1 MVNFK
6 KVMMAAASGGES
18 EWALQLKAGDDTDFL
33 GVKENDD
40 FSRYGVFLATRGG
53 GGTPD
58 RLGYVIIDADG
69 GVLYDRMTSSS
80 YGDGPRGRTM
90 GYGYDNRWW
99 TPRSAATN
107 TDNRIMGA
115 KFTSVLSSVYESG
128 RDTNPIACTSH
139 PDSNVLYWG
148 DAQRLRRN
156 SGAGIEMP
164 RNNDPI
170 FDIVASP
177 SSQAVYCL
185 QVGNNQYAY
194 VAKIPNYTLTN
205 TAGKVPKAAGYDST
219 SFGYAFYTG
228 RSASIAVKHGASS
241 GNFYAQGGNR
251 ILKFTSGG
259 DNTGTTPS
267 IDSLWQITGSPQGQY
282 SLGRIQFDNNSG
294 NDYLYW
300 IGNQNSATG
309 DYVTCV
315 QMDSDG
321 NVQASYKINVN
332 TSNYADL
339 RMSSNDDRKG
349 GYFTISETGLVVFG
363 MTARKTS
370 GNSLRA
376 WIVKCS
382 FDNLANLAGITDS
395 DGDEFISSV
404 TNPGCAKSSLSTP
417 SESYNWT
424 TMSVLSSASISTQ
437 SLSTDDFTATTT
449 LVDLS

>member
-6 KVMMAAASGGES
+6 KVMMASAGGGES
-18 EWALQLKAGDDTDFL
+18 EWALQLKAGDDTSFQ

-40 FSRYGVFLATRGG
+40 FSRYGVFLTTRGN

-69 GVLYDRMTSSS
+69 GVLYDRMTDSSR
-80 YGDGPRGRTM
+80 GDGDRGRTM

-99 TPRSAATN
+99 TPRATTTN

-115 KFTSVLSSVYESG
+115 KFSSFLSSVYQSG
-128 RDTNPIACTSH
+128 RDSNPIACTSH

-148 DAQRLRRN
+148 DANYLLRN
-156 SGAGIEMP
+156 SGTAIQMP

-194 VAKIPNYTLTN
+194 VAKIPSYTLSTTN
-205 TAGKVPKAAGYDST
+205 AKAAGYDST

-228 RSASIAVKHGASS
+228 RTASIAVKHGASS

-300 IGNQNSATG
+300 IGNQNSSTG
-309 DYVTCV
+309 NYVTCV

-321 NVQASYKINVN
+321 NVLASYKIDVN
-332 TSNYADL
+332 TSNYDDL
-339 RMSSNDDRKG
+339 RISNGASKC

-382 FDNLANLAGITDS
+382 FDNLVNLAGITDS

-404 TNPGCAKSSLSTP
+404 TDQGCTKSSLSTP
-417 SESYNWT
+417 GQSYGWSS
-424 TMSVLSSASISTQ
+424 MSSGGTFTISTQ
-437 SLSTDDFTATTT
+437 SLNTDDFTATTT

>member
-1 MVNFK
+1 
-6 KVMMAAASGGES
+6 MASAGAEES
-18 EWALQLKAGDDTDFL
+18 QWALQLKAGDDTSFL

-40 FSRYGVFLATRGG
+40 FSRYGVALSTRGG

-58 RLGYVIIDADG
+58 RLGFVIIDADG
-69 GVLYDRMTSSS
+69 SVLYDRMSTSS
-80 YGDGPRGRTM
+80 YGDGDRGRTM
-90 GYGYDNRWW
+90 GYGYDDRWW
-99 TPRSAATN
+99 IPRATTTN
-107 TDNRIMGA
+107 TDNRIMGF
-115 KFTSVLSSVYESG
+115 KFISFFDSVYQSG

-148 DAQRLRRN
+148 DGSNLRRN

-185 QVGNNQYAY
+185 QVGGNQHAY
-194 VAKIPNYTLTN
+194 VAKIPNYTLSNTN
-205 TAGKVPKAAGYDST
+205 AKAAGYDSS

-228 RSASIAVKHGASS
+228 RTASIAVKHGASS

-267 IDSLWQITGSPQGQY
+267 IDSLWQIAGSPQGQY

-294 NDYLYW
+294 DNYLYW
-300 IGNQNSATG
+300 IGNQNSSTG
-309 DYVTCV
+309 NYVTCV

-339 RMSSNDDRKG
+339 RISNGASKC
-349 GYFTISETGLVVFG
+349 GYFTISQAGHVVFG

-382 FDNLANLAGITDS
+382 FDNIANLAGITDS

-404 TNPGCAKSSLSTP
+404 TNPGCSKSSLSTP
-417 SESYNWT
+417 SQAYGWTSMSTVSSY
-424 TMSVLSSASISTQ
+424 SISTQ

-449 LVDLS
+449 LADLS